1 MWFGIPVPGFW
12 GYRSPKCAGKFHLCW
27 KISLYV
33 MMPYLELD
41 FAKSF
46 ILVKNDCFGALYDLE
61 NGVCVQNLLVRDLYH
76 LW

>member
-1 MWFGIPVPGFW
+1 
-12 GYRSPKCAGKFHLCW
+12 
-27 KISLYV
+27 

-76 LW
+76 L